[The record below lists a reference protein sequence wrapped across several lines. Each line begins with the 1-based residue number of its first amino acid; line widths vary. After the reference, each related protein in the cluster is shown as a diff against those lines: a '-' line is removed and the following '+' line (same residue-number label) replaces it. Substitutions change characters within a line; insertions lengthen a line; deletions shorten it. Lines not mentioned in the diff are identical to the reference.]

1 MQEDT
6 LSVVELVTAF
16 RTGRLDLPA
25 VLAALAQRDTL
36 DDADYRQ
43 GVDTLWRLRA
53 EHAIDDDSATTLL
66 ERLQALRA
74 RAADAPAG
82 GEDITVVKPAWTA
95 PVADEFT
102 QVQPAS
108 DAPVAPPEGGTGTA
122 GGSHSHSASLAGWA
136 RVAAASGQYVTV
148 GSVLKGRFH
157 LERELG
163 RGGMGVVYLARDE
176 RKVEARDRD
185 PWLAVKVL
193 SDEFRRHPDSLVA
206 LQREARRSQQLAH
219 DNIVRVY
226 DFDKDEGIVFMTME
240 YVDGS
245 DLRTLI
251 REQASHGM
259 PLARARPLIEGMA
272 HALARAH
279 AAGIVHSDF
288 KPGNVMVTREG
299 VPKVFDFGI
308 ARAGKH
314 KADVSGEQTVFDA
327 ATLGALTPAYAS
339 LEMLRGQDPTP
350 ADDIYALGC
359 VCFELLGGRHPFDK
373 LSAEVALKEGRRPP
387 PLPGLSKRQYA
398 ALSAAVAFEAG
409 QRLPD
414 VNALLEGLR
423 EVRWRERALP
433 MVGYGAAAAVVLG
446 VAAVAVS
453 RHADASRLA
462 EVTARFG
469 AGAADSYRDEAQA
482 WSALASL
489 DDDQRARL
497 IVERSEM
504 IQQFLLR
511 RLDAHWQP
519 AAGRYDFP
527 GTAQVFALRDRLRLY
542 APALDARRAQ
552 LDAERDA
559 QLNALDTRL
568 GEQLAGGALFGNGA
582 DGVQA
587 TLAHIRAIDPA
598 SALLRDPALE
608 IGYADAIAAALQS
621 GDTAQARSRL
631 AVAQRQFPQ
640 SLRLQLQAAQ
650 LRTETRSNV
659 VAQASGDAAQAQARF
674 MQLLGQ
680 PSADASWQDQVGALL
695 AQLQQQAP
703 AQAAQRRAQL
713 AEAIAATLATH
724 DQPSQLPDDL
734 VLLDFGL
741 QQAPGAAALQQQ
753 RGRVQQRQQAALAG
767 LEAERVQAEL
777 AARGEAL
784 RRAVAAGDL
793 DKAGRLLARL
803 RELQP
808 DAAFVRDQ
816 APALLEQAY
825 LAQAGRQF
833 ANGDAAAAAAGLA
846 RAGSVL
852 GERAALQ
859 APLARYQLV
868 AAVMAVDDTTP
879 ASERER
885 LRQRLEARFR
895 DDGTAMA
902 KLERDMQSR
911 GQLPEGSLRARL
923 QRDGTEPT
931 PVGVAPTA
939 RAAAAP
945 AAQARPVAPASLPG
959 AAADEEPLPPLPDG
973 PDPCDGL
980 AGRARACFD
989 PISGTRGPML
999 VVVPAGAG
1007 TRAFAM
1013 SRGEIA
1019 VDDFNAYCRATGKCA
1034 VQKPATAELGRAP
1047 AQNITLPQ
1055 ARAYAR
1061 WLTRASGGWR
1071 YRLPTEAEWL
1081 HAARAD
1087 QQWRQAPDSNCIPP
1101 TASAEHVGAP
1111 VGVRGREANPW
1122 GLVNLSGN
1130 VWEWVT
1136 VGEGGALRGGSFA
1149 SFWSDCSVEARRD
1162 APGSAQA
1169 DVGFRVLRELK

>member
-6 LSVVELVTAF
+6 RSVVELVTAF

-25 VLAALAQRDTL
+25 ILAALSQRQSL
-36 DDADYRQ
+36 AEADYRE
-43 GVDTLWRLRA
+43 GVDTLWRMRQ
-53 EHAIDDDSATTLL
+53 EHAIDEDTATTLL
-66 ERLQALRA
+66 ERLQALRMQA
-74 RAADAPAG
+74 PGAAVGAD
-82 GEDITVVKPAWTA
+82 DVTVVKPAWAGA
-95 PVADEFT
+95 PLDEVT
-102 QVQPAS
+102 RVQPAS
-108 DAPVAPPEGGTGTA
+108 DAPAAPVEGGTGTGA
-122 GGSHSHSASLAGWA
+122 GTHSHSSNLAGWE

-240 YVDGS
+240 YVDGC

-259 PLARARPLIEGMA
+259 PLARARPLIEGMGR
-272 HALARAH
+272 ALARAH

-288 KPGNVMVTREG
+288 KPGNVMVTRDG

-314 KADVSGEQTVFDA
+314 KADVAGEQTVFDA

-339 LEMLRGQDPTP
+339 LEMLRGQAPTP

-373 LSAEVALKEGRRPP
+373 LSAEVALKEGRKPP

-398 ALSAAVAFEAG
+398 ALSAAVALDAR
-409 QRLPD
+409 QRLAD

-433 MVGYGAAAAVVLG
+433 MLGYGAAAAVVLG

-453 RHADASRLA
+453 RHVDSSRLA
-462 EVTARFG
+462 EVIARFG
-469 AGAADSYRDEAQA
+469 ADANDPYRDEAQA
-482 WSALASL
+482 WAALATL
-489 DDDQRARL
+489 GDDQRARL
-497 IVERSEM
+497 IVERGDM

-519 AAGRYDFP
+519 AAGHFDYP

-552 LDAERDA
+552 LDGERDA

-568 GEQLAGGALFGNGA
+568 GEQLAAGALFATGA
-582 DGVQA
+582 GSVQE
-587 TLAHIRAIDPA
+587 TLSRIRAIDPA
-598 SALLRDPALE
+598 SALLRNPDLE
-608 IGYADAIAAALQS
+608 VGYATAVAAALAA
-621 GDTAQARSRL
+621 GDTDRARRQLAIAQ
-631 AVAQRQFPQ
+631 QQFPQ
-640 SLRLQLQAAQ
+640 SLRLQLEAAQ
-650 LRTETRSNV
+650 LRKDTRSTA
-659 VAQASGDAAQAQARF
+659 VAAASGDAAHAQARF
-674 MQLLGQ
+674 EQLLRA
-680 PSADASWQDQVGALL
+680 PSSDAAWQGEVAATL

-703 AQAAQRRAQL
+703 AQLPRLQARL
-713 AEAIAATLATH
+713 GEAIAATLAAH
-724 DQPSQLPDDL
+724 DQPTQLPDDL

-741 QQAPGAAALQQQ
+741 QQAPGSTTLQQQ
-753 RGRVQQRQQAALAG
+753 RDRVQQRQQAALAT
-767 LEAERVQAEL
+767 LDAERVQADV
-777 AARGEAL
+777 AARSEAL
-784 RRAVAAGDL
+784 RRAVAVGDL
-793 DKAGRLLARL
+793 DKAERLLVRL

-808 DAAFVRDQ
+808 DSAFVREQ
-816 APALLEQAY
+816 APTLLEQAY
-825 LAQAGRQF
+825 QARAGQQF
-833 ANGDAAAAAAGLA
+833 AKGEYAAAAEGLA
-846 RAGSVL
+846 HAVKVL
-852 GERAALQ
+852 ADRVPLQ
-859 APLARYQLV
+859 QAQARYQLV
-868 AAVMAVDDTTP
+868 ADVMAVDAGTP
-879 ASERER
+879 PAERER
-885 LRQRLEARFR
+885 LRQRMDARLR

-902 KLERDMQSR
+902 RLERDMQSR

-923 QRDGTEPT
+923 QRSSGEPS
-931 PVGVAPTA
+931 PASVSPAA
-939 RAAAAP
+939 RAAAP
-945 AAQARPVAPASLPG
+945 AAAPAKPVAPPVLPG
-959 AAADEEPLPPLPDG
+959 ATAEEEPLPPVPDG
-973 PDPCDGL
+973 PDPCEGL
-980 AGRARACFD
+980 AGRARPCFD
-989 PISGTRGPML
+989 PISGARGPML
-999 VVVPAGAG
+999 VVVPGDGGGKPYAL
-1007 TRAFAM
+1007 

-1034 VQKPATAELGRAP
+1034 AQNPASAELGRAP
-1047 AQNITLPQ
+1047 AQHVTLAQ

-1081 HAARAD
+1081 HAARAQ

-1101 TASAEHVGAP
+1101 TASAGSVGAP

-1162 APGSAQA
+1162 APGGAQA